1 MMRSRLK
8 SRKPRFGGNS
18 WLLLLI
24 VALLGL
30 SIWVMT
36 PSGTSVFHRQ
46 KDNLGLRLGL
56 DLQGGI
62 SLGYQAQFPEGTDSA
77 EKPGL
82 MKVAA
87 DRIRKRVDAY
97 GVTEPVVQ
105 VQGDDRIIVQLPGM
119 TDTEQAQSLIQQTA
133 FLEFR
138 EVETNGSSA
147 ATLKDYLGGSRTDFF
162 DSGVSGTRVFAHA
175 VGAGEPT
182 PSVAILRK
190 NESGVFE
197 YLDNNGNALDPAT
210 LTDSDKA
217 AYSWMPAVGTVSGE
231 VIALTGGNLTKAQA
245 NVNTTQAG
253 ATEIAVDIEFNSDG
267 ASIFDQIAGR
277 DEPKTPPLNMAGIF
291 LDNQPVSTPEF
302 KTTSFGG
309 KAQIS
314 GGGMTWNEAK
324 LLAAQL
330 TAGRLPVE
338 LKVIYQPRTVSA
350 TLGADFTQRA
360 FLAIWIVLL
369 IVGLFMMLYY
379 RLLGG
384 VATVALLIYA
394 ILVLAIYKAIPVT
407 LTLAGVAGFI
417 VSLGMAVDAN
427 VLIFERMKEELRAGR
442 TLKAA
447 IETGFS
453 RAWPAIRD
461 SNITTLI
468 ACGILYWFGSSVVA
482 SSAVMGFA
490 LTLAIGVAVSM
501 FTAIVTT
508 RTFLLFFLSGPWA
521 AKRLTWFGVE
531 SRSGVEK
538 RDA

>member
-1 MMRSRLK
+1 MMQRRPTSKRPRLG
-8 SRKPRFGGNS
+8 RNG
-18 WLLLLI
+18 WALLLI
-24 VALLGL
+24 LALLGV

-36 PSGTSVFHRQ
+36 PSGSSVLHRE

-62 SLGYQAQFPEGTDSA
+62 SLGYQAQFPEGTESA
-77 EKPGL
+77 DKPGL
-82 MKVAA
+82 MKIAA

-105 VQGDDRIIVQLPGM
+105 IQGDDRIIVQLPGM
-119 TDTEQAQSLIQQTA
+119 TDINQAQSLIQQTA

-147 ATLKDYLGGSRTDFF
+147 ATLKDYLDGSRADFF
-162 DSGVSGTRVFAHA
+162 NSSVSGTRVFAHA
-175 VGAGEPT
+175 VGVGEAT

-197 YLDNNGNALDPAT
+197 YLDNDGNVIDPAT
-210 LTDSDKA
+210 LTDTSA
-217 AYSWMPAVGTVSGE
+217 LSWMPAVGTVSGE
-231 VIALTGGNLTKAQA
+231 VIALTGGNLTKAEA
-245 NVNTTQAG
+245 NVHTTQAG
-253 ATEIAVDIEFNSDG
+253 ATEIAVDIEFDGNG
-267 ASIFDQIAGR
+267 ASIFDEIAKR
-277 DEPKTPPLNMAGIF
+277 DEPKKYPLNMSGIF
-291 LDNQPVSTPEF
+291 LDNQPVSTPTF
-302 KTTSFGG
+302 NTSSFGG
-309 KAQIS
+309 KAQIT
-314 GGGMTWNEAK
+314 GKFTWSEAK

-350 TLGADFTQRA
+350 TLGADFTHRA
-360 FLAIWIVLL
+360 FLATLIGVLV
-369 IVGLFMMLYY
+369 VGLFMMLYY
-379 RLLGG
+379 RLPG
-384 VATVALLIYA
+384 VVSAVALVIYA

-407 LTLAGVAGFI
+407 LTLAGMAGFI

-447 IETGFS
+447 IETGFN

-461 SNITTLI
+461 SNFTTLI

-490 LTLAIGVAVSM
+490 FTLAIGVAISM
-501 FTAIVTT
+501 FSAITVT
-508 RTFLLFFLSGPWA
+508 RTFLLIFLSGPWA
-521 AKRLTWFGVE
+521 TKRLAWFGVE
-531 SRSGVEK
+531 VRSGVE
-538 RDA
+538 AENA